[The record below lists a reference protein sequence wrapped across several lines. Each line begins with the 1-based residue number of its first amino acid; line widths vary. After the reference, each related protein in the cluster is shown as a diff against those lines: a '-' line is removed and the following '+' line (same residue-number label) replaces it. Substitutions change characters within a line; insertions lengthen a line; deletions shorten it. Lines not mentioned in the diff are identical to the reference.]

1 MTAVGPNALV
11 VDDAPDIRLLLRMVL
26 SLEGFSVTEAE
37 SGRHALEL
45 LAGGARPDVVML
57 DVQMPELDGWET
69 LSRIRRYPETADLP
83 VVMCTV
89 KSQPADL
96 LQAWRLGCDGYLSKP
111 IEVRSLADTLR
122 RVMAMTGSEREALRA
137 EAITAVEAGNEPPP
151 EVDAVA

>member
-1 MTAVGPNALV
+1 MTTVMV
-11 VDDAPDIRLLLRMVL
+11 IDDAPDIRLLLRMVL

-45 LAGGARPDVVML
+45 LAAGERPDIAVL

-69 LSRIRRYPETADLP
+69 LARIRQDPATSDLR

-96 LQAWRLGCDGYLSKP
+96 LQGWGLGCDGYLSKP
-111 IEVRSLADTLR
+111 IEVRGLAVTLR
-122 RVMAMTGSEREALRA
+122 QVLARGEEERRSVREERIA
-137 EAITAVEAGNEPPP
+137 AVEA
-151 EVDAVA
+151 AVS